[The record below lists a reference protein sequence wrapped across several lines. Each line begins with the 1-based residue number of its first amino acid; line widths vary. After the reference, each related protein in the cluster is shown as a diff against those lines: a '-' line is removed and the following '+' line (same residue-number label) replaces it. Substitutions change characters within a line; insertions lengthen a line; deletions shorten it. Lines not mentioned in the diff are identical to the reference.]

1 MSDAKNQTIEP
12 TMQQRPAYIE
22 KFDEWK
28 LYQKQ
33 CPFAG
38 GQGRLYCKFGGHPC
52 AFKLC
57 PVRLYDNEYTISVMV
72 SDEINAM
79 KNQLKRIETMLKQLI
94 EKDG

>member
-1 MSDAKNQTIEP
+1 
-12 TMQQRPAYIE
+12 MQQIRPAYIE

-33 CPFAG
+33 CHFAG

-72 SDEINAM
+72 SDEINTM